1 MKKLPPFLPGFSSK
15 LQGSPRRRQLE
26 ILREK
31 RDEAIDSSMA
41 ELGALFH
48 DILPAEWL
56 ASITSDIRECIFTQ
70 TVVFWAWLSQFLE
83 QNESCVRALALVEGW
98 CKTNGESRPTFDTS
112 AYCRAR
118 LRLPDEFLDEV
129 HKKIESFAEARVEG
143 HHLWHGLRLKA
154 IDGTSVKLMD
164 TPENQAAYPQP
175 PGQAAGCGFPVM
187 GVVGVLDPAR
197 GTLSDYITC
206 DHRQHDIKG
215 FYKLRGHFKPG
226 DLAVGD
232 RAFCS
237 YELLA
242 LLKEVGAESIMRL
255 HQRRDAKG
263 DWKRGIH
270 LDTSLKDFAGL
281 LRHPRRLAEALS
293 LFEECLRERIIPI
306 RPGRQEPRAVKTR
319 PKSYQYMTKPRHEFT
334 EIQHRG
340 KYRKAA

>member
-1 MKKLPPFLPGFSSK
+1 
-15 LQGSPRRRQLE
+15 
-26 ILREK
+26 
-31 RDEAIDSSMA
+31 
-41 ELGALFH
+41 
-48 DILPAEWL
+48 
-56 ASITSDIRECIFTQ
+56 
-70 TVVFWAWLSQFLE
+70 
-83 QNESCVRALALVEGW
+83 
-98 CKTNGESRPTFDTS
+98 
-112 AYCRAR
+112 
-118 LRLPDEFLDEV
+118 
-129 HKKIESFAEARVEG
+129 
-143 HHLWHGLRLKA
+143 
-154 IDGTSVKLMD
+154 MD

-175 PGQAAGCGFPVM
+175 SGQAAGCGFPVM
-187 GVVGVLDPAR
+187 GVVGVLDLAR

-242 LLKEVGAESIMRL
+242 LLKEGGAESIMRL

-263 DWKRGIH
+263 DWKRGTH
-270 LDTSLKDFAGL
+270 LDTSLKDFAGP
-281 LRHPRRLAEALS
+281 LRHPRQLAEALS

-319 PKSYQYMTKPRHEFT
+319 PKSYQYMTKPRREFT

>member
-1 MKKLPPFLPGFSSK
+1 MEKLPPFLPGLSSK

-70 TVVFWAWLSQFLE
+70 TVVFWAWLSQVFE
-83 QNESCVRALALVEGW
+83 QNESCAKALALVEGW

-112 AYCRAR
+112 AYCKAR
-118 LRLPDEFLDEV
+118 LRLPDEVLDEV

-175 PGQAAGCGFPVM
+175 SGQAAGCGFPVM

-237 YELLA
+237 Y
-242 LLKEVGAESIMRL
+242 
-255 HQRRDAKG
+255 
-263 DWKRGIH
+263 
-270 LDTSLKDFAGL
+270 
-281 LRHPRRLAEALS
+281 
-293 LFEECLRERIIPI
+293 C
-306 RPGRQEPRAVKTR
+306 
-319 PKSYQYMTKPRHEFT
+319 
-334 EIQHRG
+334 
-340 KYRKAA
+340 